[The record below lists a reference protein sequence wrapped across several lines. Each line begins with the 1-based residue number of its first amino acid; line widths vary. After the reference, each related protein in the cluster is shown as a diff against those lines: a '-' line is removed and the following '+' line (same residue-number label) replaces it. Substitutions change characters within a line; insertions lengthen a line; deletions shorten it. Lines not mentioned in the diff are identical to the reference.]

1 MIIDEYDA
9 FRHLCKMLY
18 MDAVLDEDT
27 DYYVVKDDSGECVVC
42 RMKDGH
48 DEVYD
53 DRGELFIALRNVA
66 VQLFP
71 NTLFRN
77 DNYIYKMEDLSL

>member
-27 DYYVVKDDSGECVVC
+27 DYYVVRDDFGDSIVC
-42 RMKDGH
+42 YMKNGH

-66 VQLFP
+66 VQMFP
-71 NTLFRN
+71 NVRFRSA
-77 DNYIYKMEDLSL
+77 DYIYRKD